1 LVDLIGRGD
10 AQEESED
17 DNLLVKLSDNAE
29 QQGDDSAL
37 PNIWAPLGVWDDED
51 DEMDERNDVND
62 ADMRLPKVLKAFQ
75 SLKVVFDG
83 RFKRI
88 WA

>member
-1 LVDLIGRGD
+1 MINLMGGGD

-17 DNLLVKLSDNAE
+17 DNFLVKLGTNVGQRSN
-29 QQGDDSAL
+29 GSAST
-37 PNIWAPLGVWDDED
+37 NVWAPLGVWDDED

-75 SLKVVFDG
+75 SLKMVFDG
-83 RFKRI
+83 KFKQI

>member
-1 LVDLIGRGD
+1 MIDLVGRGD

-17 DNLLVKLSDNAE
+17 DDLIVKTSGNGGQQVDN
-29 QQGDDSAL
+29 S
-37 PNIWAPLGVWDDED
+37 NSTNVRAPLDVWDDED
-51 DEMDERNDVND
+51 DNMDDKNDSND
-62 ADMRLPKVLKAFQ
+62 PDVRLPKVLKAFQ

-83 RFKRI
+83 KFKQM